1 MNNVEF
7 SIYSIT
13 RWLSLPHM
21 EEYGRMAIKH
31 FEQVLEGVRPSNLS
45 HKEIRYILDHVKTD
59 LIESSSIVTIGGEA
73 YDSDFRGIGD
83 TFL

>member
-1 MNNVEF
+1 MNKIEF
-7 SIYSIT
+7 SIYCIT

-45 HKEIRYILDHVKTD
+45 LEEIQYILDKVKKQ
-59 LIESSSIVTIGGEA
+59 
-73 YDSDFRGIGD
+73 
-83 TFL
+83 